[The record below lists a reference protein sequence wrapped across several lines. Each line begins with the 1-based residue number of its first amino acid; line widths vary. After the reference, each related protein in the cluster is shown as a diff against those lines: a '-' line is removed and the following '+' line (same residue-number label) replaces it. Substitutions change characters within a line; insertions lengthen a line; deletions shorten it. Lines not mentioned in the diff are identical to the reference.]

1 MTARAILLLLAAAWP
16 ARAAAL
22 ADALP
27 AVARLVAEQAEPI
40 AALRLPVGPWQ
51 AGEVP
56 TIRAEGA
63 LTRRVWQIPAPGVTP
78 LQIVAPL
85 RAALEEAGFT
95 LLLDC
100 DARACGGFE
109 FRFAT
114 DALPPPEMYVDLGDY
129 RYLSAQ
135 RSGAEGTEWAAILVS
150 RTEALGFVQI
160 TRVAPA
166 PPGAADLPPAASRLP
181 PGPLPG
187 PLPGAGPGDVA
198 ALLETQ
204 GHAVLRDLAFPIGSA
219 ELGPESFAS
228 LEALARALR
237 RRPDLRILLVGHTDA
252 EGALPGNIA
261 LSRRRAEAVRRRLA
275 EVYDIAP
282 ERMRAEGVGYLAPV
296 ATNATAEGRE
306 RNRRV
311 EVVVDTGR

>member
-1 MTARAILLLLAAAWP
+1 MKARTLLLTLAAATGP
-16 ARAAAL
+16 ATAAPL

-27 AVARLVAEQAEPI
+27 PVARLVTERSEPL

-78 LQIVAPL
+78 LQIIAPL
-85 RAALEEAGFT
+85 RAALEEAGFA

-100 DARACGGFE
+100 AARACGGFE

-129 RYLSAQ
+129 RYISAQ
-135 RSGAEGTEWAAILVS
+135 RSGAAGTEWVALLVS

-160 TRVAPA
+160 TRVRPA
-166 PPGAADLPPAASRLP
+166 RPGATDLPSAEP
-181 PGPLPG
+181 PPPLG
-187 PLPGAGPGDVA
+187 DGPGELA

-219 ELGPESFAS
+219 ELGPGAFAS
-228 LEALARALR
+228 LDALAATMRA
-237 RRPDLRILLVGHTDA
+237 RPDLRILLVGHTDA
-252 EGALPGNIA
+252 EGALPGNIE

-275 EVYDIAP
+275 EVHDIAP
-282 ERMRAEGVGYLAPV
+282 GRMRAEGVGYLAPL
-296 ATNATAEGRE
+296 ATNATAGGRE